1 VIAGIVLA
9 AGRSSRMGASKALL
23 AASDTDTFLS
33 RLVATLRAGGV
44 PDPMVVARDDDEGV
58 RAEARRCGARVIVNP
73 RADEGGQLSSILA
86 GLAAV
91 DHARVRAL
99 VVMPVDA
106 PLVTPQTIAELLAA
120 FDATLAPVVRPCHR
134 GRHGHPVLFSRAVFD
149 ELRRADPSL
158 GAKAVLRAHAA
169 AILNLEVDDAG
180 VLGDIDTPDSYRAAF
195 GHDPSAQ
202 S

>member
-1 VIAGIVLA
+1 MIAGIVLA
-9 AGRSSRMGASKALL
+9 AGRSSRMGAPKALL

-44 PDPMVVARDDDEGV
+44 PDPMVVARDDDEPV
-58 RAEARRCGARVIVNP
+58 RAEAGRCGARVIVNP

-86 GLAAV
+86 GLTTV

-106 PLVTPQTIAELLAA
+106 PLVKPQTIAELLAA
-120 FDATLAPVVRPCHR
+120 FDATLAPVVRPCHG

-169 AILNLEVDDAG
+169 AILNLEVDDPG

-195 GHDPSAQ
+195 GRDPSVQ

>member
-1 VIAGIVLA
+1 VIAGIILA
-9 AGRSSRMGASKALL
+9 AGRSSRMGAPKALL

-44 PDPMVVARDDDEGV
+44 PDPMVVARHDDERV
-58 RAEARRCGARVIVNP
+58 RAEAGRCGADLIVNP

-99 VVMPVDA
+99 LVVPVDA
-106 PLVTPQTIAELLAA
+106 PMVKPQTIAELLAA
-120 FDATLAPVVRPCHR
+120 FDATRAPVVRAC
-134 GRHGHPVLFSRAVFD
+134 RHGHPVLFSRAVFD
-149 ELRRADPSL
+149 DLRRADPSL

-169 AILNLEVDDAG
+169 AIVNVDVDDAG

-195 GHDPSAQ
+195 GRDPTGQ
-202 S
+202 I